1 MSEKKQLKRVIV
13 AGDGNIAF
21 GMGFESIL
29 KLPLITISALEEPQE
44 IGTDVVDV
52 ENEEILTI
60 LFKNVESL
68 AVLEKMCGEVRK
80 YFESQIEIKPE

>member
-68 AVLEKMCGEVRK
+68 AVLEKMCGEARK
-80 YFESQIEIKPE
+80 YFESQTEVKPE